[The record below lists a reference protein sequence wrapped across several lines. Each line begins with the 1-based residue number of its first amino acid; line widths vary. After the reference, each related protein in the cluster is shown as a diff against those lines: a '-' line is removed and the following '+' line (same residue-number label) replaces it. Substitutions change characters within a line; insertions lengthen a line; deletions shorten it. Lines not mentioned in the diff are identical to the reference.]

1 MKRFIVF
8 LLTALLFVST
18 AYIPAFA
25 AEERGL
31 LLGEGQSHS
40 YIVTTETDGEY
51 KLSIEY
57 MAMPGRQISPQVDV
71 TVSGNGQAFSRRIEL
86 TRFWK
91 DDTTADRFDTDVKNN
106 EIVPDQVEQTLWQ
119 TMSVGFN
126 KATGGAAVALKKG
139 EYKVDITVAAESV
152 RIDGVSLATTSGLS
166 YEEYLKGVGESS
178 SAATEIFTEAELT
191 SGKSHSSIIPTYDR
205 SNYSVSPNFYDKI
218 SLNIIGGTC
227 FSEDGQWVEWE
238 IDAPESA
245 LYSLSFRY
253 YQNGIRGLG
262 VGRSV
267 LIDGQLPYA
276 ELGSVLFPY
285 CQNFKDLTPS
295 DDEGNPY
302 LVYLE
307 KGSHTL
313 RLQVSVTHI
322 EAETLKLEGLVQE
335 CNKMYREIVEV
346 TGTAPDVY
354 RDYYLDTEIPG
365 LIPFFED
372 AVTRLT
378 DIAEAIDK
386 NAIDD
391 GSETSV
397 LYEMVRVLEKFIK
410 RPDKI
415 AESLNDYKTQID
427 SLASTMLTLK
437 SQPLVLDY
445 ITLTPENQQ
454 REAQNSNFF
463 TNLVFRLKLFL
474 HSFVSDYGTYTNGSK
489 GQIDVWVNS
498 GDLLSSGTASG
509 RDQMQIIRRL
519 SDSGF
524 TTNTGV
530 GIKLSLVSA
539 GESLIKAILAD
550 RGPDVALFVDET
562 TIANLAIRGAIVDM
576 TGMEDYK
583 DARSEYPDSA
593 FIAYT
598 FGKGVYA
605 WPITQN
611 YSMMFYRTDIFGEL
625 GLSAPNTWDEFNLT
639 IQKLAQHNFQVGV
652 GAGQDTFEMFLLQAG
667 GNIYTD
673 DLKGS
678 GLKEPQA
685 VEAFTRWTNLFIKQG
700 IPLAYDFLNR
710 FRTGEMP
717 LAISGYTTYNQ
728 LVALAP
734 EITGQWEMVPIPG
747 TYDEQGNLNR
757 TQSSNVTGAIIVSDT
772 DNLKGSY
779 EFIKWWA
786 SSEVQTPFGI
796 QSEAILGKAA
806 RYNTANT
813 VAFSKMN
820 WTTEESRQLLTQW
833 ASVTDIPQTGASYYV
848 ARCITNAY
856 RRAVYDYEN
865 VRDVIYRY
873 SDDIDRE
880 IKRKLEQIKW

>member
-1 MKRFIVF
+1 MKRFIIF
-8 LLTALLFVST
+8 LLTALLLLST

-25 AEERGL
+25 AEERGI
-31 LLGEGQSHS
+31 LLGEGQSHT
-40 YIVTTETDGEY
+40 YIVTAETDGEY

-71 TVSGNGQAFSRRIEL
+71 TVSGNGESFSRRIEL

-91 DDTTADRFDTDVKNN
+91 DGTTADRFDTDVKNN

-126 KATGGAAVALKKG
+126 KTTGGAAVALKKG
-139 EYKVDITVAAESV
+139 EYRVDITVVAESV
-152 RIDGVSLATTSGLS
+152 RIDGVSLAATSVLS
-166 YEEYLKGVGESS
+166 YKEYLKGVGDSS

-205 SNYSVSPNFYDKI
+205 SNYSVSPNFYDRI

-227 FSEDGQWVEWE
+227 FSEDGQWIEWE
-238 IDAPESA
+238 IEAPESA

-262 VGRSV
+262 VGRSILV
-267 LIDGQLPYA
+267 DGQLPYA

-295 DDEGNPY
+295 DGEGNPY
-302 LVYLE
+302 LIYLE
-307 KGSHTL
+307 KGIHTL

-378 DIAEAIDK
+378 DIAKAIDE

-415 AESLNDYKTQID
+415 AEALNDYKTQID

-445 ITLTPENQQ
+445 ITLTPENLQ
-454 REAQNSNFF
+454 REGTASNFF
-463 TNLVFRLKLFL
+463 TNLIFRLKLFL
-474 HSFVSDYGTYTNGSK
+474 HSFVSDYGTYTKGSK

-562 TIANLAIRGAIVDM
+562 TIANLAIRGAIADM
-576 TGMEDYK
+576 TGMEGYK

-593 FIAYT
+593 FIAYN

-625 GLSAPNTWDEFNLT
+625 GLSAPNTWDEFNHT
-639 IQKLAQHNFQVGV
+639 IQKLAQHNLQVGV

-772 DNLKGSY
+772 DNLEGSY

-880 IKRKLEQIKW
+880 IKRKLEQIQW